1 MNRIVAI
8 VAGLHVLAHSVFGC
22 CGHDSHSV
30 TTHATDS
37 AVLHCCDSS
46 GEQHFSEPDEGG
58 GCHDHCVGTVDVE
71 VVVHA
76 KADCPLCAFES
87 SQQIPHQCSH
97 GSCEWL
103 ASKPVDA
110 SALVT
115 LSHTL
120 EFFAPSNAA
129 ATFATTT
136 VCVVANEQRQTL
148 ALPLRLHLA
157 LGVLLI

>member
-30 TTHATDS
+30 TMRATDS
-37 AVLHCCDSS
+37 AVLSLLEFS

-76 KADCPLCAFES
+76 KADCPLCAIQSLRSRFLTNARTVLANGS
-87 SQQIPHQCSH
+87 PLSQSTHQR
-97 GSCEWL
+97 
-103 ASKPVDA
+103 
-110 SALVT
+110 
-115 LSHTL
+115 
-120 EFFAPSNAA
+120 SNS
-129 ATFATTT
+129 
-136 VCVVANEQRQTL
+136 
-148 ALPLRLHLA
+148 
-157 LGVLLI
+157 